1 MSYQDYLR
9 SDAAN
14 LGVEKVLSSSPDVL
28 LGVDGAAVHALSGL
42 SGLSGLG
49 SPPSSTSPARRR
61 SPRRPPCSGL
71 GARHR
76 GSAPDIAAIQAGSRA
91 QADNTTPSGL
101 AAPIVAFSNPP
112 ALPDPAG
119 LSSTLTAL
127 TNGAVFRDVNGSAT
141 AQALALAAL
150 SGAGA
155 GATAAGQQ
163 GVANTAMAEQKDI
176 EMAKI
181 AAGVLTGGMAG
192 SGATTVSEK
201 GVSTNEGGSL
211 DERAASD
218 GAAGG
223 TADGP
228 VGGTPDGTP
237 DGTESHEAKAAEGP
251 TGEALKLL
259 ARATDPART
268 STDPNVAPT
277 PTTGDGVSPVQR
289 VRHR

>member
-1 MSYQDYLR
+1 M
-9 SDAAN
+9 
-14 LGVEKVLSSSPDVL
+14 
-28 LGVDGAAVHALSGL
+28 
-42 SGLSGLG
+42 
-49 SPPSSTSPARRR
+49 
-61 SPRRPPCSGL
+61 L
-71 GARHR
+71 GAGREAP
-76 GSAPDIAAIQAGSRA
+76 GFGPDIAAIQAGSRA